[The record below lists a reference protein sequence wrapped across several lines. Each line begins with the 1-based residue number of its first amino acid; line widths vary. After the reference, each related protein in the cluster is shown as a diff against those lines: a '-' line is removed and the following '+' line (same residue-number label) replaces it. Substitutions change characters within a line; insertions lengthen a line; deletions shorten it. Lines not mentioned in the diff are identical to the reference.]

1 MSQERILQAV
11 TEGIVELMGYER
23 EVIKPESL
31 LDDDLEMDFLD
42 YVALVMYVEDW
53 LDIEIPDHESMDLS
67 TTQITVQ
74 KVVDFVSEQGKLA

>member
-67 TTQITVQ
+67 TNQITVQ